1 MTINVYLA
9 GGWFDKFQIEALDYL
24 EEFLSKQDK
33 FKVFAP
39 RKEVKL
45 DGIEAADKMQE
56 VFNINCKHIEEAD
69 LVIASTVSKDMGTIW
84 ECGYA
89 AKCGKPLIYTL
100 FDKRFPDVIFNLM
113 LAKSGIAT
121 FIDKKDFE
129 KFVALISKENVNSI
143 SKDYEGDFI

>member
-45 DGIEAADKMQE
+45 DGIEASDKMQE

-69 LVIASTVSKDMGTIW
+69 LIIASTVSKDMGTIW

-89 AKCGKPLIYTL
+89 SKCGKPIIYTL
-100 FDKRFPDVIFNLM
+100 FDERFKNVAFNLM
-113 LAKSGIAT
+113 LAKSGIAHFT
-121 FIDKKDFE
+121 DKMKFIDFLSKLTKDN
-129 KFVALISKENVNSI
+129 ISKI
-143 SKDYEGDFI
+143 CIKYEGAFE